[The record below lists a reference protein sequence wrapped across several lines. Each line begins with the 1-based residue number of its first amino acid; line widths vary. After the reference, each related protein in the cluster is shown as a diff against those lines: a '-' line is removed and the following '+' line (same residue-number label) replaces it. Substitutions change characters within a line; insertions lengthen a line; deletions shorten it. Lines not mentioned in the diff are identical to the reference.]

1 MCSGIALALSELPAG
16 FVEQHGLQGRVHER
30 GGEPEVRFLFRAAE
44 RLLPVWL
51 CGQLRLARWG
61 CRRGDKTALPLT
73 GWAWQ
78 ETVDNGWWGLVGAEP
93 VDVPATMAVE
103 NGIWYAVRQG
113 LRGLLV
119 RDEAGR
125 DVVYLVCEPASPY
138 YRVMVRHEAWSR
150 NGGTDARKA
159 ASTPAALTGGRRAVG
174 A

>member
-73 GWAWQ
+73 GWTWQ

-119 RDEAGR
+119 RDESGR
-125 DVVYLVCEPASPY
+125 DVVYLVCEPASHY
-138 YRVMVRHEAWSR
+138 YSVMTRS
-150 NGGTDARKA
+150 
-159 ASTPAALTGGRRAVG
+159 GRMPVLIGERI
-174 A
+174 